1 MICSNQCWVSIYPYL
16 TDFHLAPLSLFLKK
30 VLKWPKISN
39 FMEIK
44 PLWNFLKFWT
54 ANLFLY
60 RHIRFLF
67 TISIHQNW
75 MIYRTFYRKL
85 CWFEPLSILPRLTMI
100 VAVLYAVKFRIRLS
114 SHFLFY
120 LNDDLPSFLESD
132 NDIFIENV
140 LKMNPN
146 CIENVQGSRN
156 QDLIHQKVECIQQV
170 CWEKT
175 TNRLRLV
182 KIDHGSTHWSPKTI
196 KLSINDQKTV

>member
-1 MICSNQCWVSIYPYL
+1 MVKLNFLQSTSSLMTEKTNLVVLGSSSLASTSCLKAVSFVKWKAPFKILSNDMFKSMLSQ
-16 TDFHLAPLSLFLKK
+16 HLSLPNRFSPCPTFLISKK
-30 VLKWPKISN
+30 LFKWPKISN

-100 VAVLYAVKFRIRLS
+100 VAVLYAVKFRIRLF

-120 LNDDLPSFLESD
+120 LNDDLPSF
-132 NDIFIENV
+132 
-140 LKMNPN
+140 
-146 CIENVQGSRN
+146 
-156 QDLIHQKVECIQQV
+156 
-170 CWEKT
+170 
-175 TNRLRLV
+175 
-182 KIDHGSTHWSPKTI
+182 
-196 KLSINDQKTV
+196 